1 MCGIYFLLWF
11 SFRKKTRI
19 RFGMSLVRFSSKNAV
34 RFGYY
39 NYLNIIVIQT
49 HAITNITATVDD
61 MTLTSLKNND
71 K

>member
-1 MCGIYFLLWF
+1 
-11 SFRKKTRI
+11 
-19 RFGMSLVRFSSKNAV
+19 MSLVRFSSKNAV

-61 MTLTSLKNND
+61 MTLTSLKATTS